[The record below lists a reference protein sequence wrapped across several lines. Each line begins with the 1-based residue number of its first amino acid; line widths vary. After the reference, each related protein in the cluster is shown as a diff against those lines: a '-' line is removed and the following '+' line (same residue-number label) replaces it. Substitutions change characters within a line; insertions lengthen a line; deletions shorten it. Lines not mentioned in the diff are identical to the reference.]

1 MKISVNRPRHN
12 KTLKNLVKSTKYKK
26 NPTKLTKMEAPSHP
40 TQESI
45 IYVSPETES
54 DQELRELKREYWK
67 RRLVFWRLLRNRRNL
82 EVSDE
87 TVRTIAITICL
98 IGIIGFIVILGIVLI
113 VIFVNKI

>member
-1 MKISVNRPRHN
+1 
-12 KTLKNLVKSTKYKK
+12 
-26 NPTKLTKMEAPSHP
+26 MEAPSHP

-98 IGIIGFIVILGIVLI
+98 IGIIGFIVVLGIVLI
-113 VIFVNKI
+113 VIFVVLK